1 MLSETLDKPL
11 TELMIITLMDC
22 YERELMDL
30 EPNDAVLTPSARAL
44 VSRGMLGIKNHIT
57 GNGKMISVVYVT
69 KMGRQYLNKL

>member
-1 MLSETLDKPL
+1 MLSETLEKPL

-30 EPNDAVLTPSARAL
+30 EPYDAVLTPSARAL

-57 GNGKMISVVYVT
+57 KNGKMIFVAYVT

>member
-1 MLSETLDKPL
+1 MLSETLEKPL

-30 EPNDAVLTPSARAL
+30 EPYDSVLTPSARAL
-44 VSRGMLGIKNHIT
+44 VSRSMLGIKNHIT
-57 GNGKMISVVYVT
+57 ENGKMIFVVYVT

>member
-1 MLSETLDKPL
+1 MLSETLEKPL

-22 YERELMDL
+22 YERELMDF
-30 EPNDAVLTPSARAL
+30 EPYDAVLTPSARAL

-57 GNGKMISVVYVT
+57 ENGKMIFVVYVT

>member
-11 TELMIITLMDC
+11 TQLMIITLMDC

-30 EPNDAVLTPSARAL
+30 EPYDAVLTPSARAL

-57 GNGKMISVVYVT
+57 ENGKMIFVVYVT
-69 KMGRQYLNKL
+69 SIGRHYLNKL

>member
-30 EPNDAVLTPSARAL
+30 EPYDAVLTPSARAL
-44 VSRGMLGIKNHIT
+44 VSKGMLGIKNQIT
-57 GNGKMISVVYVT
+57 ENGKMISVVYVT
-69 KMGRQYLNKL
+69 KIGRLYLNKL